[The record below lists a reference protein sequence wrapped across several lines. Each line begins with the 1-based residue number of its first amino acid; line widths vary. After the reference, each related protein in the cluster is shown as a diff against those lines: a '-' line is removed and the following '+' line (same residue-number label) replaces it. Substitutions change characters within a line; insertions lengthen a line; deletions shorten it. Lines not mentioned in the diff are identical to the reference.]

1 MTPSVNKAWSVEFP
15 STWPHDVSHDPT
27 LKIGEVTAHLRHEFP
42 FLAASKIRYFES
54 QGLIEPHRTESN
66 QRLFSLADVERLRFI
81 LVEQRDRY
89 VPLPQIKEMLAQ
101 LDRGQT
107 NQDHP
112 GRMRALPAG
121 TEARPSPGTRIHKD
135 ELAAL
140 TGASLQEIEQLI
152 SAGMIIPD
160 ARGRLTA
167 QAVDIV
173 RFSTMLA
180 ESGMDLRSLRQVRN
194 SAHAHATN
202 VMSRLATER
211 SRNTP
216 VAKERVVNESA
227 EMATMLTNLYR
238 ALLTESIDVQLR

>member
-1 MTPSVNKAWSVEFP
+1 MTPTANRAWSIEYP
-15 STWPHDVSHDPT
+15 STWPHDVSHEPT

-54 QGLIEPHRTESN
+54 QGLVEPHRTPSN

-89 VPLPQIKEMLAQ
+89 APLPQIKEMLRQ
-101 LDRGQT
+101 LDAGQAT
-107 NQDHP
+107 REHP
-112 GRMRALPAG
+112 GKMRALPAG
-121 TEARPSPGTRIHKD
+121 TEVRPSPGTRIHKD

-140 TGASLQEIEQLI
+140 TGASLAEIENMIQ
-152 SAGMIIPD
+152 AGMLILD

-173 RFSTMLA
+173 RFSKMLA
-180 ESGMDLRSLRQVRN
+180 ELGMDLRSLRQVRN

-202 VMSRLATER
+202 VVSGLATER
-211 SRNTP
+211 AKNTP
-216 VAKERVVNESA
+216 VSKERVVNESA

-238 ALLTESIDVQLR
+238 ALLTENIDVQLR